1 MVIKWSADH
10 KMPVALS
17 ANLAS
22 THALT
27 VDIALQDETVGE
39 KINEFRSLDSI
50 STCDKESS
58 IYEECIDKIKCTNNR
73 YKLIYRL
80 KTRTQF

>member
-1 MVIKWSADH
+1 
-10 KMPVALS
+10 MPVALY

-50 STCDKESS
+50 STCDKNRQFT
-58 IYEECIDKIKCTNNR
+58 KNVLIKLNV
-73 YKLIYRL
+73 LI
-80 KTRTQF
+80 TDIS